1 MWQIEYLISKLIHES
16 GKGVNF
22 DYGNF
27 EIEKFNFKNLI
38 SNSNLISNWVWPPM
52 GWGWCGVGGDC

>member
-1 MWQIEYLISKLIHES
+1 M
-16 GKGVNF
+16 VNF

-27 EIEKFNFKNLI
+27 EIEKFNLENLI

-52 GWGWCGVGGDC
+52 GWGVTADDDRGCYDPV